1 MEQNLGRDLFGV
13 RLDAGDAVGT
23 SLKRCCVQSNLLIF
37 YSNNVKYSPVIL
49 DMNKI
54 LFCPADRQGRLP
66 IWEEPI
72 SDSDMLERIREGRR

>member
-1 MEQNLGRDLFGV
+1 MSPGMEQNLGRDLFGV

-49 DMNKI
+49 DKMCIRDSHKGAFFVAFAGKDI
-54 LFCPADRQGRLP
+54 LEG
-66 IWEEPI
+66 I
-72 SDSDMLERIREGRR
+72 SKCF

>member
-1 MEQNLGRDLFGV
+1 MTLPIFSRV
-13 RLDAGDAVGT
+13 SSAVGT

-54 LFCPADRQGRLP
+54 LFVPLIGKVVS
-66 IWEEPI
+66 IWR
-72 SDSDMLERIREGRR
+72 SYLDSDMLERIREADDD

>member
-1 MEQNLGRDLFGV
+1 MYKRQ
-13 RLDAGDAVGT
+13 GDAVGT

-54 LFCPADRQGRLP
+54 LFVPLIGKVVS
-66 IWEEPI
+66 IWR
-72 SDSDMLERIREGRR
+72 SYLDSDMLERIREADDD

>member
-1 MEQNLGRDLFGV
+1 MEQDMGGGSFGV

-49 DMNKI
+49 V
-54 LFCPADRQGRLP
+54 C
-66 IWEEPI
+66 
-72 SDSDMLERIREGRR
+72 